1 MYFITEDFYKSSTI
15 KKCWN
20 IMPKRIIIKG
30 GEITEE
36 KEAPVIEPV
45 KTEEKTEDVKSIK
58 TAIEEVSIV
67 KTPLLEED
75 REISETEIDV
85 ETAFEELKKKIEEIK
100 TREKVT
106 QQKFRDQPDMSVAIL
121 KKILQK
127 WDLLREE
134 VRKSITEVIDKC
146 RRLKTMYEAKF
157 SRLEEELYFNQIEL
171 DTLRELEERGEP
183 ISISKKEELEKMVP
197 ELVKELAKT
206 DEKHKE
212 IDAKIEELKRMNNN
226 IYEVTAYKEL
236 AVKLFEE
243 MATIVQERRGEEALP
258 ALRAQID
265 SIAQREGIPREYAT
279 IYVYKKLLKK

>member
-1 MYFITEDFYKSSTI
+1 
-15 KKCWN
+15 
-20 IMPKRIIIKG
+20 MPKRIIIKS

-45 KTEEKTEDVKSIK
+45 KTEEKTEDAKSIEA
-58 TAIEEVSIV
+58 AIEEVSIV

-75 REISETEIDV
+75 REISEAEIDV
-85 ETAFEELKKKIEEIK
+85 ETAFEALKKKIEEIK

-106 QQKFRDQPDMSVAIL
+106 QQKFRDQPDMSIAIL

-134 VRKSITEVIDKC
+134 VRKGIAEVIDKC
-146 RRLKTMYEAKF
+146 RRLKTMYEARF

-171 DTLRELEERGEP
+171 DTLRELEEQGEP
-183 ISISKKEELEKMVP
+183 ISISKKEELERMVP

-206 DEKHKE
+206 NEKYKE
-212 IDAKIEELKRMNNN
+212 IDAKIEQLKRMNDN
-226 IYEVTAYKEL
+226 IYEVTAYKDL
-236 AVKLFEE
+236 AVKLYEE

>member
-1 MYFITEDFYKSSTI
+1 
-15 KKCWN
+15 
-20 IMPKRIIIKG
+20 
-30 GEITEE
+30 
-36 KEAPVIEPV
+36 V
-45 KTEEKTEDVKSIK
+45 KTEEKTEDAKSIEA
-58 TAIEEVSIV
+58 AIEEVSIV

-75 REISETEIDV
+75 REISEAEIDV
-85 ETAFEELKKKIEEIK
+85 ETAFEALKKKIEEIK

-106 QQKFRDQPDMSVAIL
+106 QQKFRDQPDMSIAIL

-134 VRKSITEVIDKC
+134 VRKGIAEVIDKC
-146 RRLKTMYEAKF
+146 RRLKTMYEARF

-171 DTLRELEERGEP
+171 DTLRELEEQGEP
-183 ISISKKEELEKMVP
+183 ISISKKEELERMVP

-206 DEKHKE
+206 NEKYKE
-212 IDAKIEELKRMNNN
+212 IDAKIEQLKRMNDN
-226 IYEVTAYKEL
+226 IYEVTAYKDL
-236 AVKLFEE
+236 AVKLYEE